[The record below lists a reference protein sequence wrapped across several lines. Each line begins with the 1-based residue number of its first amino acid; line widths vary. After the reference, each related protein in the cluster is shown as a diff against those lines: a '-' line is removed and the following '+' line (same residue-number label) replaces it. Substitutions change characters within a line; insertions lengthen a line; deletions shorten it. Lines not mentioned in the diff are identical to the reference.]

1 MAASHPGFAA
11 VLEERLLVSFILW
24 LPSGVMFT
32 VTGPIFPL
40 NSVLA
45 QSQREFGFRGW
56 EAALVGTVSGL
67 VVFRAIASHGTT
79 IATI

>member
-1 MAASHPGFAA
+1 
-11 VLEERLLVSFILW
+11 
-24 LPSGVMFT
+24 MFT